1 MSALDKRIKDAFLKP
16 GARRW
21 SVYSLLVPIVSVLL
35 ALVLGSVLL
44 LFIGINPLEAYW
56 YLIFSNF
63 SNTYNIAEVLV
74 KATPIALTGLAFTF
88 AFRTGLFNIGGEGQ
102 MFAGAMAAVFVGLK
116 TGHLPAFVTIGLCLA
131 AAIVAGGIWG
141 FIPGVLKGVFGSSE
155 IIVTI
160 MFNYVAV
167 YLLSFLVDKPLR
179 EAAGFYPQ
187 TDMIGENA
195 FLPFLIQNTRLHI
208 GLVVAI
214 ILSILVYVVL
224 WKTPLG
230 FRLRAVGY
238 NPDGAEYAGINIRR
252 NMILAMVISGALAG
266 VAGFTEI
273 NGIHHRMMD
282 NFSRN
287 VGFDGIAASLLGG
300 ATPGGVFVSSILL
313 GMLQTGASAMQRGV
327 GVPANIVS
335 IIQALIIIL
344 VLAGNMMRPKLE
356 MRLKVKRQE
365 REEREEREARKESQG
380 YQEGGTDA

>member
-1 MSALDKRIKDAFLKP
+1 MSELDKRIKDTFLKP
-16 GARRW
+16 KVRKFSAL
-21 SVYSLLVPIVSVLL
+21 SLMVPVVSVLL
-35 ALVLGSVLL
+35 ALLLGSILL
-44 LFIGINPLEAYW
+44 LFIGINPFEAYW

-63 SNTYNIAEVLV
+63 KGSYEIAEVLV

-102 MFAGAMAAVFVGLK
+102 MFAGAIAAVFVGLK
-116 TGHLPAFVTIGLCLA
+116 TGHLPAPVTITLCLA
-131 AAIVAGGIWG
+131 AAMAAGGIWG
-141 FIPGVLKGVFGSSE
+141 LLPGLLKGIFGSSE

-167 YLLSFLVDKPLR
+167 YLLSFMVDKPLR

-187 TDMIGENA
+187 TDMIGKNA
-195 FLPFLIQNTRLHI
+195 FLPFLIKNTRLHI
-208 GLVVAI
+208 GLLVAI
-214 ILSILVYVVL
+214 VLCVVVYVVL

-252 NMILAMVISGALAG
+252 NIILAMVISGALAG
-266 VAGFTEI
+266 VAGFTEV
-273 NGIHHRMMD
+273 NGIHHRLLD
-282 NFSRN
+282 NFSRG
-287 VGFDGIAASLLGG
+287 VGFDGIAAALLGSV
-300 ATPGGVFVSSILL
+300 TPLGVFASSILL

-344 VLAGNMMRPKLE
+344 VLAGNMFRPKLE
-356 MRLKVKRQE
+356 MMLKRR
-365 REEREEREARKESQG
+365 REGIES
-380 YQEGGTDA
+380 